1 MALHYDLTD
10 VKADWKSDDVWP
22 TTNAL
27 IMGTMSVGMNSITEK
42 NWKEFYTRCY
52 MIERIH
58 GAWRYN
64 SKGEPITVKPEEVKE
79 HIGLGTNASRYT
91 NAEFK
96 KSIDERFREG
106 ARVMLKGH

>member
-10 VKADWKSDDVWP
+10 VKADYKSDDVWP
-22 TTNAL
+22 TTYAL
-27 IMGTMSVGMNSITEK
+27 IMGTMSVGLNSITEN

-58 GAWRYN
+58 GTWRYN